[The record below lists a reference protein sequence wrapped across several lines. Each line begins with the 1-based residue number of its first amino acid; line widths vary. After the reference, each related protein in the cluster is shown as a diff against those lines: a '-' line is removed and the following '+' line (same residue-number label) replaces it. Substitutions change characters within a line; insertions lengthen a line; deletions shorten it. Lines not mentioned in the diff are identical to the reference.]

1 MIRVSDRRAAPSNEA
16 GLSDR
21 SWARRTD
28 LPLGMILAWAA
39 ALVVTTEGLM
49 AWQNF
54 FG

>member
-1 MIRVSDRRAAPSNEA
+1 MIRVTDRRAAPSETT

-28 LPLGMILAWAA
+28 LPLGMILVWAA

-49 AWQNF
+49 VWQNL